1 MVRRILTATA
11 GPDDAGQRLDK
22 FLASRFPELSRAR
35 LQDLIEA
42 GEVRRGE
49 AVITEGSSRVKPG
62 QSYTVHLPEPRPAT
76 PQGEARALDVVFEDE
91 HLLVLDK
98 PAGLVVHPAPGHA
111 HGTLVNALLA
121 HCAGSLSGIGGV
133 LRPGIVHRL
142 DKDVSGLLV
151 VAKHDRAHVG
161 LAAQFSVHRIER
173 AYQAIVWG
181 VPPRPSGSVDRPIGR
196 HPKDRKRMAVVETGK
211 RALTHYRL
219 LEAFGTLAARLD
231 VALATGR
238 THQIRVHLAALG
250 LGIIG
255 DPVYRPRHR
264 PRIGA
269 ALQRHLAR
277 FERIAL
283 HAHRLGF
290 EHPVTGAWHRFERPP
305 PASFEVLTDHLRAEV
320 ARSSLINH
328 AGGRLNE

>member
-1 MVRRILTATA
+1 MRRILTATA

-22 FLASRFPELSRAR
+22 FLASRLPELSRAR

-42 GEVRRGE
+42 GEVRQDD

-62 QSYTVHLPEPRPAT
+62 QSYAVHVPAPRPAA
-76 PQGEARALDVVFEDE
+76 PEREPYPLDVLLEDE

-111 HGTLVNALLA
+111 RGTLVNALLA
-121 HCAGSLSGIGGV
+121 HCAGSLSGVGGV

-151 VAKHDRAHVG
+151 VAKHDRAHIG

-181 VPPRPSGSVDRPIGR
+181 VPPRPSGSIDRPIGR
-196 HPKDRKRMAVVETGK
+196 HPRERKRMAVVENGK
-211 RALTHYRL
+211 PALTHYRL
-219 LEAFGTLAARLD
+219 LEALGTLASRLD
-231 VALATGR
+231 VVLATGR

-255 DPVYRPRHR
+255 DPVYRPRRR
-264 PRIGA
+264 PQIGA
-269 ALQRHLAR
+269 ALQRYLTG
-277 FERIAL
+277 FDRIAL
-283 HAHRLGF
+283 HAYRLGF
-290 EHPVTGAWHRFERPP
+290 THPVSGEWRSFERSPP
-305 PASFEVLTDHLRAEV
+305 SSFDRLCECLRAEV
-320 ARSSLINH
+320 ARS
-328 AGGRLNE
+328 

>member
-1 MVRRILTATA
+1 MRRILTATA

-35 LQDLIEA
+35 LQDLLEA
-42 GEVRRGE
+42 GEVRRGD

-62 QSYTVHLPEPRPAT
+62 QSYAVHLPEPRPAV
-76 PQGEARALDVVFEDE
+76 PQGEDRPLDVLFEDE

-231 VALATGR
+231 VALASGR

-255 DPVYRPRHR
+255 DPVYRPRRR
-264 PRIGA
+264 PQIGE
-269 ALQRHLAR
+269 ALQRHLAS
-277 FERIAL
+277 FDRIAL
-283 HAHRLGF
+283 HAYRLGF
-290 EHPVTGAWHRFERPP
+290 EHPVTGEWRSFERAPP
-305 PASFEVLTDHLRAEV
+305 PSFDGLSGHLRAEV
-320 ARSSLINH
+320 ARS
-328 AGGRLNE
+328 